1 MSEVS
6 KSLVIFRKKL
16 QVKQLVT
23 INYKQDQYML
33 LLETSVFYDQLVT
46 ILVTINYKQH
56 QHMLFPARIA
66 RAGTNK
72 LKCQF
77 YLPTGSHLTKI
88 SIRVANL
95 NATLNLN
102 KFGQN
107 DQN

>member
-56 QHMLFPARIA
+56 QHMLFPARA
-66 RAGTNK
+66 
-72 LKCQF
+72 
-77 YLPTGSHLTKI
+77 
-88 SIRVANL
+88 
-95 NATLNLN
+95 
-102 KFGQN
+102 
-107 DQN
+107 